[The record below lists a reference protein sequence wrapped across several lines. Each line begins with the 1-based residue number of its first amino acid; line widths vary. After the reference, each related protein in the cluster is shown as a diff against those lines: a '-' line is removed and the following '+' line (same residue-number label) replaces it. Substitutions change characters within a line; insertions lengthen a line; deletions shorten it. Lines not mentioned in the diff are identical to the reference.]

1 MRTVE
6 ATIDQLG
13 NVHLLEPLELPQTYR
28 ALVTI
33 LEEKSATRKLRP
45 VGLAKG
51 QFVVPD
57 DFDAPLPDEV
67 LDLFEVI

>member
-6 ATIDQLG
+6 ATIDKTG

-33 LEEKSATRKLRP
+33 LEDKPPSRQLRP

-57 DFDAPLPDEV
+57 NFDAPF
-67 LDLFEVI
+67 DLTLSELVP